1 MRQEITV
8 RMWDYASLDLTLE
21 DGFLLSYITQTTVPE
36 GEDRVDAYLEKHYIY
51 GSHLT
56 WNKVIE
62 RCRHL
67 VCLDKRCRRYALK
80 EEARQIFT
88 GLGGDGA
95 LRVPMWLIGVVRDLG
110 LRFTDLLFL
119 SDIYTHQIGVKV
131 YARPREEIS
140 RLLGIKE
147 RMVSAKV
154 TNLTRL
160 GLVEVSRDFRPPRVK
175 LSDKIFDMAGV
186 EAPYK
191 RCGWCIHLPVCMNY
205 RHLSMGVVMRMN
217 SECGYYAEK

>member
-119 SDIYTHQIGVKV
+119 SDIYTHQIGGEGV
-131 YARPREEIS
+131 RPAEGGDIKTS
-140 RLLGIKE
+140 RYQRKDGVGE
-147 RMVSAKV
+147 SHEPNEA
-154 TNLTRL
+154 
-160 GLVEVSRDFRPPRVK
+160 RDFRPPRVK